1 MAITNN
7 GTVNNLP
14 AAQLPSGYTRPVVTT
29 FSDYQYVRTLNLTIL
44 KATVENAT
52 PSTTMTNI
60 ITNGTIGVNK
70 QVQDIIAAA
79 FISSETVTT
88 YASLDSLSTNQS
100 QNSDDE
106 VWLDNIAQSYT
117 ATVKLY
123 IKSL

>member
-100 QNSDDE
+100 QNSDDD

>member
-14 AAQLPSGYTRPVVTT
+14 AAQLPSGYTLPVVTT